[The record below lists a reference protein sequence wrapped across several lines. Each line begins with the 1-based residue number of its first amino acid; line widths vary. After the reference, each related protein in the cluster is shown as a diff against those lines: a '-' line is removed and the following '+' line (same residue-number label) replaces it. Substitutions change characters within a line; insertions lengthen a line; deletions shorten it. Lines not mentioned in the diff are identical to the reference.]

1 MKIDTLKKKLNS
13 EFNFSE
19 IHDSYESNISF
30 NPGAIL
36 LIPHYRE
43 KQRPWMTK
51 AYNEWVRG
59 ERTIVLISPLKITCK
74 YFKKYLTDVA
84 EVRCIKEPLIYDNH
98 KIVNPM
104 IIAIY
109 RKRELGE
116 PKFIVSFD

>member
-1 MKIDTLKKKLNS
+1 MRIDSLKKKLQA

-19 IHDSYESNISF
+19 VYDSYEPDTHF

-36 LIPHYRE
+36 LVPHYRE
-43 KQRPWMTK
+43 KQRPWMTR

-59 ERTIVLISPLKITCK
+59 DRTIVLISPLKITCK

-84 EVRCIKEPLIYDNH
+84 EVRPIKGPLQYSNH
-98 KIVNPM
+98 KIINPM
-104 IIAIY
+104 IIAVY
-109 RKRELGE
+109 KKRELGE